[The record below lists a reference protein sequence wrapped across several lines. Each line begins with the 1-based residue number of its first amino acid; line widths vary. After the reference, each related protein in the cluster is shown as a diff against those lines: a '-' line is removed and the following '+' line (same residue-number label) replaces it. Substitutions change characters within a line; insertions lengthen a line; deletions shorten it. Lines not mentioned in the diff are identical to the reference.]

1 MNPKERHRAR
11 RMIVQALYEQD
22 ISKNV
27 SQQIIADFL
36 VNNARIKF
44 DRSYFQTSFTS
55 IIENMA
61 ELDNLFVKFIKRDIL
76 ELDPVTRAVMRLASF
91 ELKNKLEVPYKVI
104 INEAVEIAKIYGAE
118 DSFKFINGSLD
129 KLAKEIRQH
138 G

>member
-55 IIENMA
+55 IIENIA